1 MIASSPLGDIS
12 EAARTGR
19 RVSTQSAVTIDDLAF
34 LVLDQ
39 GAIVAGFAS
48 ESRKP
53 VYLRRVTIWTGALCF
68 VRAIRSRAFSSS
80 SLTSIVIP
88 RTVEVIGPECF
99 RSCESLSS
107 VSSESDSLLRRIES
121 KEFSST
127 QLMSVSLPGDIP
139 YIAANAFPDSCTVS
153 RE

>member
-1 MIASSPLGDIS
+1 MIASSPLGDVS
-12 EAARTGR
+12 KAARTGLR
-19 RVSTQSAVTIDDLAF
+19 ISTQSAVTIDDLAF

-48 ESRKP
+48 ESKKP
-53 VYLRRVTIWTGALCF
+53 VHFRRVIICMGALCF
-68 VRAIRSRAFSSS
+68 VRTIRSRAFSSS

-88 RTVEVIGPECF
+88 RTVEIIGSECF

-107 VSSESDSLLRRIES
+107 VSFESDSLLRRIES
-121 KEFSST
+121 EAFSSM
-127 QLMSVSLPGDIP
+127 QLMFVSLPGDVP
-139 YIAANAFPDSCTVS
+139 YIATNAFPDFCTVS